1 MNNYHSDAEAL
12 RDYAAVTYEVLH
24 SFLIKGLCYWYKLY
38 LPCEEPS
45 EEGGGFQV
53 ANVDGSAAPVE
64 QAREGDVVCVDTA
77 PPPDTFNMVFLS
89 VAASAAP
96 AASTA
101 PAADAGAAP
110 AADAGVA
117 PTTVPDPVAADE

>member
-1 MNNYHSDAEAL
+1 M
-12 RDYAAVTYEVLH
+12 
-24 SFLIKGLCYWYKLY
+24 FY
-38 LPCEEPS
+38 LPS

-64 QAREGDVVCVDTA
+64 EAHESDVVCVDTA
-77 PPPDTFNMVFLS
+77 PPPASFIMVFLS
-89 VAASAAP
+89 VAASAAL

-110 AADAGVA
+110 AAGAGAA
-117 PTTVPDPVAADE
+117 PVPVPDPAAAAK